1 MEFILHTTMLDG
13 IEALLALEH
22 TGTVSEGA
30 TRLRLTQSA
39 VSKRIKALET
49 ALGYA
54 VVERDGRRLR
64 VTSAGAAFLRRAKP
78 LLAELRG
85 LTRLLEPSPAQ
96 TLSLGLADSI
106 ASSWGPRLLKR
117 SLAGRDDLRL
127 DVHVHRSLLV
137 LERVRLGQYDLG
149 LIAGQPQGKDLIW
162 TPIVV
167 EPMVLVGNS
176 EPRDIATPI
185 FTIEMASAT
194 WRDIGCRILKHPR
207 LQTAQWT
214 FVESF
219 AAAAQMARAGFGRA
233 LVPAGIAIAL
243 GFRRAHGS
251 VVQLDVKRQ
260 IQCVARKSINGLPSV
275 VRWQQELA
283 TLAAKY
289 ASRHSSTQ
297 LL

>member
-1 MEFILHTTMLDG
+1 MLDG

-49 ALGYA
+49 ALGYP

-64 VTSAGAAFLRRAKP
+64 LTSAGAAFLRRAKP
-78 LLAELRG
+78 LLADLRG
-85 LTRLLEPSPAQ
+85 LTRPSEPSPAQ

-137 LERVRLGQYDLG
+137 LERVRLGQYDMG
-149 LIAGQPQGKDLIW
+149 LIAGQPQGKGLVW

-167 EPMVLVGNS
+167 EPMVLVGRL
-176 EPRDIATPI
+176 ERRDAAAPI

-194 WRDIGCRILKHPR
+194 WRDIGRRVLKHPR
-207 LQTAQWT
+207 LQSAQWT

-243 GFRRAHGS
+243 GFRRTQGS
-251 VVQLDVKRQ
+251 MVPLDVKRQ
-260 IQCVARKSINGLPSV
+260 IQCVASKSINGLPSV
-275 VRWQQELA
+275 VRWQREL
-283 TLAAKY
+283 TRLAPNY
-289 ASRHSSTQ
+289 ASNSSTQ